1 MKHFKIVNFEKKTVY
16 EFDIKDNEMLVWDI
30 VDSTPT
36 KEYYRVTDEAME
48 KTTSNYDRYHARKSD
63 LK

>member
-16 EFDIKDNEMLVWDI
+16 EFDIKDNEMLIWDI
-30 VDSTPT
+30 KKVVQNSD
-36 KEYYRVTDEAME
+36 YRKDTDEAM
-48 KTTSNYDRYHARKSD
+48 KKMASNYDRYHARKSD

>member
-1 MKHFKIVNFEKKTVY
+1 MKHFKIVNFKKKTVY

-30 VDSTPT
+30 KEISPN
-36 KEYYRVTDEAME
+36 KEYYKIIDESME
-48 KTTSNYDRYHARKSD
+48 KLALNYGRYHARDSD